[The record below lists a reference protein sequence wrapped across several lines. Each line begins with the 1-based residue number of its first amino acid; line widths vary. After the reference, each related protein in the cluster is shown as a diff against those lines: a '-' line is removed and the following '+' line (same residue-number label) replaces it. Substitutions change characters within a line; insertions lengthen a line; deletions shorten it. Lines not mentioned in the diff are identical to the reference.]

1 MCLRNRL
8 CLVSWLVVDNHL
20 KLGNIQ
26 KCLGGNV
33 VDKNLTFFAIIA
45 ENNFSNSN
53 LECDFATCYYF
64 VKHCIL
70 CQTVLFPWLLTYF
83 SFSSCSTGRKVS
95 QVRGTLDKTCAHCT
109 VKEGVNLWS
118 CGRREA
124 PILARSKGSSDIQL

>member
-1 MCLRNRL
+1 MA
-8 CLVSWLVVDNHL
+8 SWLVEDNHL
-20 KLGNIQ
+20 KLGNIH
-26 KCLGGNV
+26 KCLEGNV

-64 VKHCIL
+64 LKHCIL

-95 QVRGTLDKTCAHCT
+95 QVRGTLDKTCTHCT
-109 VKEGVNLWS
+109 IQ
-118 CGRREA
+118 RRNKSDFEVRRRDA
-124 PILARSKGSSDIQL
+124 PILVESFIRHMILKSGQ